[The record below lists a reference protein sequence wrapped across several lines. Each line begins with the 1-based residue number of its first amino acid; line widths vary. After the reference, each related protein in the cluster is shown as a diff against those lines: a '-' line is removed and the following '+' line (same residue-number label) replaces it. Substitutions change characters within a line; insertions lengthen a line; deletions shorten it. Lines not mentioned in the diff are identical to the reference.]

1 MKPQLKKRQQQPQ
14 QYRKRQEANTETKQY
29 NKIKYNVLTTT
40 YTYSPE
46 LLTLVSSLKSLFHEA

>member
-40 YTYSPE
+40 YTYSLE
-46 LLTLVSSLKSLFHEA
+46 LLTLVSSLKSLFYEA